1 MVDNIFDDDSEY
13 VCVSHMMTIP
23 CPIGDHHLVSNWP
36 VDVAKVLDVLASQE
50 YNNK

>member
-1 MVDNIFDDDSEY
+1 MVNDIFEDDRDY

-36 VDVAKVLDVLASQE
+36 VDVAKVLDTMQK
-50 YNNK
+50 NQ